1 MGRRAAQFSL
11 TRADRLRLEKIVD
24 RGENWRQRQRAQT
37 LVLLDDGMPR
47 AEIAASLGIDVRTV
61 GSTRSAWL
69 DGGMDSLPDL
79 PRPGAPWKVTPQQ
92 WDKLV
97 ALASSEPLTARSLL
111 AKHLDSGGTPV
122 HLNTIKTRLKGLG
135 FVWKR
140 TRHSL
145 KKKE

>member
-1 MGRRAAQFSL
+1 MGRRAAHFNL
-11 TRADRLRLEKIVD
+11 LPADRLRLEKIVD
-24 RGENWRQRQRAQT
+24 RGENWRDRQRAQT
-37 LVLLDDGMPR
+37 LVLLDDGLPR
-47 AEIAASLGIDVRTV
+47 ADIAAELGINLRTV
-61 GSTRSAWL
+61 GSTRRAWL

-79 PRPGAPWKVTPQQ
+79 PRSGAPRKVTSQQ

-97 ALASSEPLTARSLL
+97 ALAGSEPLTARSLL
-111 AKHLDSGGTPV
+111 AKHIDSGGTPV
-122 HLNTIKTRLKGLG
+122 HPNTIKARLKDLG